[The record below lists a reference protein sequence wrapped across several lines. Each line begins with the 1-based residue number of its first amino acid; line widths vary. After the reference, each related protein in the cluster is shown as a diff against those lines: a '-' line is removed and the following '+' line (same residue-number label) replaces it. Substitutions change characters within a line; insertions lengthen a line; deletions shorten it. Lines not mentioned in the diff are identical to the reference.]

1 MKFKTEKIAIFG
13 TSADP
18 PSNGHKIILEE
29 LSKEYD
35 LVISYA
41 SNNPSKIHKENLFF
55 RSLLLKTLINNLK
68 NKKIKFDQDISSP
81 WAVTTIKKCK
91 EKYLCNYIDFV
102 IGSDLLK
109 EIHKWRNIIQ
119 ILKEVKLLI
128 VPRENFPI
136 NHENTNFITK
146 NFGKYE
152 ISHLKIPKISSSMI
166 RENQDYDGVP
176 KSLIS
181 TIRVNNLYN
190 PSNIDT

>member
-1 MKFKTEKIAIFG
+1 LKFKTEKIAIFG

-81 WAVTTIKKCK
+81 WAITTIKKCK
-91 EKYLCNYIDFV
+91 EKYLCNYVDFV
-102 IGSDLLK
+102 IGSDLLE

-136 NHENTNFITK
+136 NQENTNFITK

-190 PSNIDT
+190 ISNIET

>member
-81 WAVTTIKKCK
+81 WAITTIKKCK
-91 EKYLCNYIDFV
+91 EKYLCNYVDFV
-102 IGSDLLK
+102 IGSDLLE

-136 NHENTNFITK
+136 NQENTNFITK

-190 PSNIDT
+190 ISNIET

>member
-81 WAVTTIKKCK
+81 WAITTIKKCK
-91 EKYLCNYIDFV
+91 EKYLCNYVDFV
-102 IGSDLLK
+102 IGSDLLE

-136 NHENTNFITK
+136 NQENTNFITK

-190 PSNIDT
+190 TSNIDT

>member
-1 MKFKTEKIAIFG
+1 LKFKTEKIAIFG

-81 WAVTTIKKCK
+81 WAITTIKKCK
-91 EKYLCNYIDFV
+91 EKYLCNYVDFV
-102 IGSDLLK
+102 IGSDLLE